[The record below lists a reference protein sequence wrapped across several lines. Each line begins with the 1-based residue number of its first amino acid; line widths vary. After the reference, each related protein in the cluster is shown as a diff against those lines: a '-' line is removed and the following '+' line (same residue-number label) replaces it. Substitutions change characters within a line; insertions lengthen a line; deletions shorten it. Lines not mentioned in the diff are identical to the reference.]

1 MKYLI
6 IIAIAMLTIVSCSSG
21 WGDEEKSAYL
31 DACTIDA
38 DMEDYCECTLDK
50 VMEASPNPAD
60 AAQVDIMS
68 IADEC
73 MHLMPGMEDYQDL
86 LEDQDLMDEYGAW
99 SDEEKSAYM
108 NACAIDADM
117 EDYCECTLDKVMI
130 ASPNAA
136 NAGTVDI
143 MTIAE
148 ECIHLMPGM

>member
-1 MKYLI
+1 MKYLT

-38 DMEDYCECTLDK
+38 DMK
-50 VMEASPNPAD
+50 
-60 AAQVDIMS
+60 
-68 IADEC
+68 
-73 MHLMPGMEDYQDL
+73 
-86 LEDQDLMDEYGAW
+86 
-99 SDEEKSAYM
+99 
-108 NACAIDADM
+108 
-117 EDYCECTLDKVMI
+117 DYCECTLDKVMI

>member
-1 MKYLI
+1 MKYLTI
-6 IIAIAMLTIVSCSSG
+6 LAIASLTLISCSSG
-21 WGDEEKSAYL
+21 WGDEEKSAYM

-50 VMEASPNPAD
+50 VMKASPDPAD
-60 AAQVDIMS
+60 ATQVDIMS

-73 MHLMPGMEDYQDL
+73 IHLMPGMEDYQDL
-86 LEDQDLMDEYGAW
+86 MDEYDPW
-99 SDEEKSAYM
+99 SDEEKGAYM

-117 EDYCECTLDKVMI
+117 EDYCECTLDKVME